1 MFLSDAKRSERQ
13 TSLRMALEH
22 QDCVVRHNAAS
33 AIGMLE
39 RTNSNALAPPPAEG
53 GRLSMMAIWSPT
65 GNNYGTDGQTAE
77 ADRSIDGSL
86 GCRLWAKKPREIR
99 GMIWGLCRPIFWY
112 LRHILEPA

>member
-33 AIGMLE
+33 AIVMLE
-39 RTNSNALAPPPAEG
+39 RTNSNALAPPPAGEG
-53 GRLSMMAIWSPT
+53 RRSMVTIWSPT
-65 GNNYGTDGQTAE
+65 GNNCGTDGRTDE

-86 GCRLWAKKPREIR
+86 GCRLWAKKPR
-99 GMIWGLCRPIFWY
+99 
-112 LRHILEPA
+112 